1 MKKQMHLASQYLA
14 AAGISFL
21 DKKEDDS
28 HTNLGF
34 NTESGC
40 LESHYLSDNK
50 DQLLLSYQNFSLHWK
65 SKTGKVSFML
75 DGASHK
81 EVLQWLN
88 ETSKEYLNKPFKYN
102 FHYDLPY
109 EVNDT
114 YVYKLTS
121 ASELIDLMHLR
132 ILSQF
137 SLEKINKEYK
147 FDAEIRIWPHHFDTG
162 IYAAVPGTS
171 ISVGLGLAVPDTV
184 CDEHYL
190 YASGYNA
197 SGQIDTSKFNKL
209 DNGDWSP
216 TGFNGAILP
225 AGNLVESEGFE
236 FFNQTINQ
244 FKNDK

>member
-21 DKKEDDS
+21 DKREDDS

-50 DQLLLSYQNFSLHWK
+50 DQLSLSYQNFSLHWK
-65 SKTGKVSFML
+65 SEKDKVSFSL

-88 ETSKEYLNKPFKYN
+88 ATSQKYINKPFVYD

-109 EVNDT
+109 EVNDA

-121 ASELIDLMHLR
+121 ASELRELMHLR

-137 SLEKINKEYK
+137 SLEKINKELS
-147 FDAEIRIWPHHFDTG
+147 FNTEIRIWPHHFDTG
-162 IYAAVPGTS
+162 LYAEVPGTS
-171 ISVGLGLAVPDTV
+171 ISVGLGLAIPDTV
-184 CDEHYL
+184 CNEHYL

-197 SGQIDTSKFNKL
+197 SGQIDTSKFSKL
-209 DNGDWSP
+209 DNGSWSP
-216 TGFNGAILP
+216 DGFNGAILP
-225 AGNLVESEGFE
+225 ASNLVESEGVE
-236 FFNQTINQ
+236 FFNQAVSQ
-244 FKNDK
+244 FKNNN

>member
-21 DKKEDDS
+21 DKREDDS

-50 DQLLLSYQNFSLHWK
+50 DQLSLSYQNFSLHWK
-65 SKTGKVSFML
+65 SEKDKVSFSL

-81 EVLQWLN
+81 EVVQWLN
-88 ETSKEYLNKPFKYN
+88 ETSQKYINKPFKYN

-109 EVNDT
+109 EVNDA

-121 ASELIDLMHLR
+121 ASELRDLMHLR

-137 SLEKINKEYK
+137 SLEKINKELN
-147 FDAEIRIWPHHFDTG
+147 FNTEIRIWPHHFDTG
-162 IYAAVPGTS
+162 LYAEVPGTS
-171 ISVGLGLAVPDTV
+171 ISVGLGLAIPDTV
-184 CDEHYL
+184 CNEHYL

-197 SGQIDTSKFNKL
+197 SGQIDTSKFSKL
-209 DNGDWSP
+209 DNGSWSP
-216 TGFNGAILP
+216 DGFNGAILP
-225 AGNLVESEGFE
+225 ANNLVESEGVE
-236 FFNQTINQ
+236 FFNQAVSQ
-244 FKNDK
+244 FKNNN